1 VPSFIFPFSIT
12 EFAMSSPGNE
22 CNAPRDIEERTFEF
36 ALRIIKVCL
45 ALDARPGVRRTL
57 GNQLLKSGTSVG
69 ANVTEAQ
76 AAQSKPDFI
85 SKMNIALKESRETN
99 YWLHLINAAKLLLE
113 GQLTSITQES
123 DEIMRILGAIVRSA
137 RRNLESS

>member
-1 VPSFIFPFSIT
+1 MPDPSNQP
-12 EFAMSSPGNE
+12 P
-22 CNAPRDIEERTFEF
+22 DIEERTFQF

-45 ALDARPGVRRTL
+45 VLDERPGVRRTL

-69 ANVTEAQ
+69 ANVAEAQ

-99 YWLHLINAAKLLLE
+99 YWLRLIDAAELMAS
-113 GQLTSITQES
+113 GQLGPITQES
-123 DEIMRILGAIVRSA
+123 DEIARILGAIVRTA
-137 RRNLESS
+137 RRNLEGN